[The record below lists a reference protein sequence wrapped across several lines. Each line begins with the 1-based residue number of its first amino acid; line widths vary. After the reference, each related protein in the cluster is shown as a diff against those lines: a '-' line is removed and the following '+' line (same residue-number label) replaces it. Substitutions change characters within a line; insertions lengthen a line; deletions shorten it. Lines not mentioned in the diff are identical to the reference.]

1 MNQGVSYNCDQ
12 CDYKTTRKDNLKRHK
27 LTKHEGVSYNCDQCD
42 YKAKTKDRLK
52 RHKLSKHQSYRFK
65 CQQCELTFARE
76 HVLARHV
83 KRVHE
88 REHMNQCE
96 YCDHHFTTK
105 ASTRAYIK
113 TILKNKLFLGGLATA
128 YECTT

>member
-1 MNQGVSYNCDQ
+1 MHKVVRYNCEQ
-12 CDYKTTRKDNLKRHK
+12 CEYKSTTKSNLKSHK
-27 LTKHEGVSYNCDQCD
+27 LTKHEGVKYNCDQCE
-42 YKAKTKDRLK
+42 YKATTKGNLK
-52 RHKLSKHQSYRFK
+52 RHKLSKHESYRFK
-65 CQQCELTFARE
+65 CGLCELTFVRG

-83 KRVHE
+83 KRVHV

-113 TILKNKLFLGGLATA
+113 TILKTNYF
-128 YECTT
+128 